1 MSLTNNTNIPLS
13 VAVWL
18 ADDTYD
24 HNSDPYTISATSL
37 LKPIKEIVLNRTLTI
52 DREIDITALIASKMG
67 TAAHDGIEDAW
78 RNRAGKALQRLG
90 YPQKVWDNIVIN
102 PSEGQRGLA
111 DNIDIFL
118 EMRGSK
124 KLGKWTVSGKF
135 DFVAE
140 GNLED
145 FKTKKV
151 WAWIFATQDD
161 YMEFIRQGSIYRW
174 LHPEI
179 ITGDHIAIDYLFT
192 DWKPMEARTKKD
204 YPPNQIIQKKFPLLS
219 LADIEKWL
227 VDRLKQIDQ
236 YTGAKQDVIPECT
249 PVELW
254 QDDPVY
260 KYYRD
265 PNKTIKS
272 TKNFPNDSA
281 GAYARLATEGKGI
294 VKRFPGLV
302 KKCNYCSVQ
311 SICQQRDGYEL
322 AGTLKQL

>member
-13 VAVWL
+13 VAAWL

-24 HNSDPYTISATSL
+24 HNSDPYTISATQL
-37 LKPIKEIVLNRTLTI
+37 IRPIREIVLNQTLVI
-52 DREIDITALIASKMG
+52 DREMDLTALIASKMG
-67 TAAHDGIEDAW
+67 TAAHDGIEDTW

-90 YPQKVWDNIVIN
+90 YPEKVWKNIAIN
-102 PSEGQRGLA
+102 PVPSARNQG

-118 EMRGSK
+118 EVRGIK
-124 KLGKWTVSGKF
+124 PLGDWKISGKF

-161 YMEFIRQGSIYRW
+161 YQEFILQGSIYRW

-192 DWKPMEARTKKD
+192 DWKPLDARTKKD
-204 YPPNQIIQKKFPLLS
+204 YPSNQIIQKKFPLMS
-219 LADIEKWL
+219 IPDIEKWM
-227 VDRLKQIDQ
+227 VNRLKLIDQ
-236 YTGAKQDVIPECT
+236 YTGQKQDVIPRCT

-254 QDDPVY
+254 QDDPVF

-265 PNKTIKS
+265 PTKLTKS
-272 TKNFPNDSA
+272 TKNFTNLGEA
-281 GAYARLATEGKGI
+281 NARLATEGKGI
-294 VKRFPGLV
+294 VKTFKGLV

-311 SICQQRDGYEL
+311 SVCTQRAEYEL
-322 AGTLKQL
+322 SGILKQL